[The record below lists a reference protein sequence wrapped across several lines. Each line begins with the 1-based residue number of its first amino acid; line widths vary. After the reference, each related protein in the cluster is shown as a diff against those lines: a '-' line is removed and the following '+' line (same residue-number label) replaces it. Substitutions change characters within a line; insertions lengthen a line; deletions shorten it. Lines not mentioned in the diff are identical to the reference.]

1 MMLQKFIDYSHRQH
15 LFPSGQEVLLAV
27 SGGRDSVVLTD
38 LCRRAGIPFA
48 IAHCNFHL
56 RPGDCDRD
64 QEFVRQL
71 ADACNAAFHTVD
83 FDTRSY
89 ASSHG
94 MGIEEAAR
102 HLRYSWFGDLCRE
115 HGYACVVVAHHRDDS
130 IETFFLN
137 LFRGTGIAG
146 LHGIRPS
153 TVAFGT
159 RVVRPLLC
167 FSRADIDAY
176 VGQHH
181 LDYVEDHT
189 NALLDARR
197 NQLRHRLMPLLRDI
211 YPSFD
216 TIMEAN
222 IQRLTEA
229 GEVYE
234 EAIEDLRQR
243 VVKSDRSPFGF
254 SYDWIAIE
262 DIENLSPQRTLL
274 FELLRFFGFNTAVV
288 DDMIGVLAA
297 PRTGALFLGTTHVAT
312 IDRGRLLVAD
322 KFFQTRPHVEV
333 ENAAGVGED
342 LDKGKSDPQCLRL
355 VEYVDADRV
364 RQPLTMRHWQPGD
377 RFQPLGMQHHRLLSD
392 FLKDCKLNEFEKRC
406 VGVLTDADGHIV
418 WVVGLRIDHRFRIT
432 SGTRQVLR
440 LSASFEK

>member
-1 MMLQKFIDYSHRQH
+1 
-15 LFPSGQEVLLAV
+15 
-27 SGGRDSVVLTD
+27 
-38 LCRRAGIPFA
+38 
-48 IAHCNFHL
+48 
-56 RPGDCDRD
+56 
-64 QEFVRQL
+64 
-71 ADACNAAFHTVD
+71 
-83 FDTRSY
+83 
-89 ASSHG
+89 

-102 HLRYSWFGDLCRE
+102 HLRYSWFDDLCRE

-197 NQLRHRLMPLLRDI
+197 NQLRHRLMPILRDI

-297 PRTGALFLGTTHVAT
+297 PRTGAMFLGTTHVAT

-322 KFFQTRPHVEV
+322 KFFQTRPQVEV

-342 LDKGKSDPQCLRL
+342 LDKGESDPQCLRL